1 MAGKVET
8 AGSESPWEARWTC
21 LRRGQGAREMDRA
34 FRDGARE
41 LPHVWA
47 ERTVERDSEL
57 CCWEDGESFTE
68 ERENREGKDRFRG
81 R

>member
-1 MAGKVET
+1 
-8 AGSESPWEARWTC
+8 
-21 LRRGQGAREMDRA
+21 MDRA

-41 LPHVWA
+41 LPRVWA